1 MKVASKAFD
10 PDGKIPC
17 KYTCDGRNLSPPL
30 SISDVPPETKSL
42 VVILDE
48 VEVPGR
54 YRKLDKGVYWL
65 VFNIPQNVRDI
76 EEGRQPDGSHAVVET
91 GKLKYHGP
99 CPSEGEHLYRF
110 KVHAVDVEL
119 DHRQNA
125 TARQVTKAMAGHIL
139 ATAELM
145 ARYEMT
151 LVCQVR

>member
-1 MKVASKAFD
+1 MKITSDAFG

-54 YRKLDKGVYWL
+54 YRKLDKDVHWL
-65 VFNIPQNVRDI
+65 VFNLPQNVRDI
-76 EEGRQPDGSHAVVET
+76 PEGRQPDRSYGMVET

-110 KVHAVDVEL
+110 KVYALDVEL
-119 DHRQNA
+119 DLRQDA

-139 ATAELM
+139 TNAELM
-145 ARYEMT
+145 AKYEMT
-151 LVCQVR
+151 LVCQV